1 MPGRPTLHSTP
12 FRRAAANGKPK
23 RCQGTASP
31 CQRGFEDEHGLA
43 ARRHQKETCDN
54 ASLAAGLP
62 RVCDNRPESD
72 VTKSYSLER
81 ALGLNRMEYAYI
93 CDTLR
98 TPFGRYGG
106 ALAGM
111 TVERV

>member
-1 MPGRPTLHSTP
+1 
-12 FRRAAANGKPK
+12 
-23 RCQGTASP
+23 
-31 CQRGFEDEHGLA
+31 
-43 ARRHQKETCDN
+43 
-54 ASLAAGLP
+54 
-62 RVCDNRPESD
+62 

-106 ALAGM
+106 ALASM